1 MAKQL
6 LPSHSDLQRQAK
18 DYLRLRGWAVMHHQA
33 GFGTYKGISDL
44 SAIKDGRTIYVEVK
58 AGKDELRKDQREFRD
73 MIEAQGGTFI
83 EYRRLE
89 DLIEKG
95 I

>member
-6 LPSHSDLQRQAK
+6 LPSHSDLQHQAK
-18 DYLRLRGWAVMHHQA
+18 DYLQLRGWAVMWHQA
-33 GFGTYKGISDL
+33 GLGTYPGFSDL
-44 SAIKDGRTIYVEVK
+44 SAIKDGRTIYVEIK
-58 AGKDELRKDQREFRD
+58 AGKDRLRRDQIEFKV

-89 DLIEKG
+89 DLIERG

>member
-33 GFGTYKGISDL
+33 GLGTFKGFSDL
-44 SAIKDGRTIYVEVK
+44 SAIKYGRTIYVEVK
-58 AGKDELRKDQREFRD
+58 TGKDRLSKDQLEFKS
-73 MIEAQGGTFI
+73 MVESQGGTFI

-89 DLIEKG
+89 NLIERG